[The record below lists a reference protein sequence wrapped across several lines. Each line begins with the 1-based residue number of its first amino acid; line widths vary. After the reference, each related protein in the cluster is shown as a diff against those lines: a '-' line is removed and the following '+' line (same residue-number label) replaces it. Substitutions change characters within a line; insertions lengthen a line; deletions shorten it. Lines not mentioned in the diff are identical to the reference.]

1 MLDENEIRE
10 LQKVKDAVDCAVRFL
25 VKRDEMN
32 AEMHL
37 STTPRY
43 SPLTVRLE
51 AAQMTLGAIV
61 DPPTNF

>member
-1 MLDENEIRE
+1 MTDDEIRE
-10 LQKVKDAVDCAVRFL
+10 LQKVKDAIDCAVRYF

-43 SPLTVRLE
+43 SPLTVRME
-51 AAQMTLGAIV
+51 AAQMTLGAMI
-61 DPPTNF
+61 DPPVNF